1 VQRSLR
7 FAVYNPATSC
17 AESVTLVGDVALR
30 EAVGAQAQHL
40 FGPPSRGGGEGS
52 GGKEAEMLYHIV
64 RWRMTL
70 VSGIWSEDLDRYEPR
85 GDRFTV
91 VVKRDRLYASHKETP
106 LGASGGL
113 TGGQQPIGGDGAA
126 NMDKLIDDATRRGIK
141 ILRQGVSVDGV
152 LLHLTCFEL
161 PDAAHPASSSGAAA
175 AASGA
180 PDGGG
185 SGGDAWGEVPPAEF
199 GDDEDDPLP
208 PTLRYVGYNPKNG
221 HKSLLVVPPEAVLEV
236 LSQSGDGRLGDLSLA
251 EMLTSRRRLQLAK
264 VLAKQ
269 LRLEYPR
276 NAPPELVLPWSGA
289 NVGFLGDVAAPRDV
303 NSSAGPDDDGDGEEA
318 ESGQGGIGGK
328 PGLPRKGRVGKGPSG
343 RLPEERVFGRQN
355 RILRTSMQL
364 CKLNLVV
371 SAFRVGGGGAAAAG
385 GAGGGGGG
393 NDLSLNLYYPRIQ
406 ESCEV
411 VVSAVQMAESLGRSV
426 FDLDPGEPWATAV
439 EWLCRRLK
447 ISVDDDPLNP
457 GRKYLRAE
465 LAPSSQPA
473 WVAAYQQLDP
483 SVPVAPERVEGVPL
497 KFVPANTRGDLV
509 LRKGCKVKGATLAQ
523 RGVAEVL
530 VSIYSRAPGEAAGH
544 GLVIEAYDASSA
556 YTSVLHVA
564 ASELRRQVAGRDDL
578 LEPDVVKDTVE
589 SLLYR
594 LTLQPSP
601 VGGLSLGLDIKLMPN
616 LFDA

>member
-40 FGPPSRGGGEGS
+40 FGPPSGGGGEGS
-52 GGKEAEMLYHIV
+52 SSSGGREAEMLYHVV

-85 GDRFTV
+85 GERFTV

-113 TGGQQPIGGDGAA
+113 TGGGQQPIGGDGAA

-161 PDAAHPASSSGAAA
+161 PDAAQPAGAHAAA
-175 AASGA
+175 A
-180 PDGGG
+180 DGG
-185 SGGDAWGEVPPAEF
+185 SGGDALGEVPSAEF

-303 NSSAGPDDDGDGEEA
+303 NSSAGPDDDDNEA
-318 ESGQGGIGGK
+318 ESGQGGVGGK

-364 CKLNLVV
+364 CKLNLLV
-371 SAFRVGGGGAAAAG
+371 SAFRVGGGA
-385 GAGGGGGG
+385 GGGGG

-426 FDLDPGEPWATAV
+426 FELDPGEPQATAV

-465 LAPSSQPA
+465 LAPTSQPA